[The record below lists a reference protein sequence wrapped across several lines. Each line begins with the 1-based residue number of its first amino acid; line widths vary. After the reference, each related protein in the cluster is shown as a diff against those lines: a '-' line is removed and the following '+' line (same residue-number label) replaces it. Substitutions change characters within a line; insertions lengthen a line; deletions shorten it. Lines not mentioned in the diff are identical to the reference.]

1 LGQDERVHT
10 VDHLESLCARAWPA
24 LTEVPLGNW
33 SMRAADGF
41 TGRANSTL
49 TCGDP
54 GMPIPDALA
63 VAEGF
68 ARQHGIKPTAHV
80 VIGSSCERAIRDAG
94 WIVDLDHPGGAE
106 SLVMTGPLEKF
117 ADGEAES
124 RDLPGWWELTAGS
137 EVSAAQRHVLGTG
150 EAVCFGSLSEDGTV
164 VAAVR
169 GAVVEDV
176 LHVAR
181 LAVRPSHRRRGLAR
195 QLMGELAGW
204 GLKQGATT
212 CVLQVAEHNSAAIGL
227 YTELGCTEH
236 HRYRYWVPAVS

>member
-1 LGQDERVHT
+1 
-10 VDHLESLCARAWPA
+10 
-24 LTEVPLGNW
+24 
-33 SMRAADGF
+33 MRAAAGF

-54 GMPIPDALA
+54 GVPIPRALSA
-63 VAEGF
+63 TEEF
-68 ARQHGIKPTAHV
+68 ARTHGIKPTAHV
-80 VIGSSCERAIRDAG
+80 VCGGGHEQAIADAG
-94 WIVDLDHPGGAE
+94 WRVDLDHPGGAE

-117 ADGEAES
+117 ADGTAES

-137 EVSAAQRHVLGTG
+137 EVTPAIRHVLGTG
-150 EAVCFGSLSEDGTV
+150 HVCFAGVEENGTV

-181 LAVRPSHRRRGLAR
+181 LAVRPEHRRRGLAT
-195 QLMGELAGW
+195 QLMGRLAGW
-204 GLKQGATT
+204 GLAEGATT
-212 CVLQVAEHNSAAIGL
+212 CALQVAEHNTAAIRL
-227 YTELGCTEH
+227 YEELGCSEH

>member
-1 LGQDERVHT
+1 
-10 VDHLESLCARAWPA
+10 
-24 LTEVPLGNW
+24 
-33 SMRAADGF
+33 MRAADGF

-54 GMPIPDALA
+54 GVPIPSALT

-68 ARQHGIKPTAHV
+68 AREHGIKPTAHV
-80 VIGSSCERAIRDAG
+80 VKGSPQEAEIEAAG
-94 WIVDLDHPGGAE
+94 WHVDLDHPGGAE

-117 ADGEAES
+117 ADGVAES
-124 RDLPGWWELTAGS
+124 RDLPGWWELAAGS
-137 EVSAAQRHVLGTG
+137 EVSTAQRHVLGSG
-150 EAVCFGSLSEDGTV
+150 GNVCFASITENGSKNGPV

-181 LAVRPSHRRRGLAR
+181 LAVRPSHRRQGLAR
-195 QLMGELAGW
+195 RLMGELAGW
-204 GLKQGATT
+204 GLEQGATT
-212 CVLQVAEHNSAAIGL
+212 CVLQVAEHNEPAIRL
-227 YTELGCTEH
+227 YEELGCTEH

>member
-1 LGQDERVHT
+1 MHT
-10 VDHLESLCARAWPA
+10 EDHLESLCARAWPA
-24 LTEVPLGNW
+24 LAEVPLGDW
-33 SMRAADGF
+33 LMRAADGF

-68 ARQHGIKPTAHV
+68 AHQHGIKPTTHV
-80 VIGSSCERAIRDAG
+80 VNGSRHERAIHDAG
-94 WIVDLDHPGGAE
+94 WKVDLDHPGGAE

-117 ADGEAES
+117 ADGVAGNH
-124 RDLPGWWELTAGS
+124 DLPGWWELTAGS
-137 EVSAAQRHVLGTG
+137 EVSAAQRHVLGSG
-150 EAVCFGSLSEDGTV
+150 ENVCFASISDNGTV
-164 VAAVR
+164 IAAVR

-181 LAVRPSHRRRGLAR
+181 LAVRPAHRRRGLAR

-204 GLKQGATT
+204 GLEQGATT
-212 CVLQVAEHNSAAIGL
+212 CALQVAEHNEPAIRL
-227 YTELGCTEH
+227 YEELGCTEH

>member
-1 LGQDERVHT
+1 MHT
-10 VDHLESLCARAWPA
+10 VDHLESLCAQAWPA
-24 LTEVPLGNW
+24 LAEVRLGDW

-63 VAEGF
+63 ATVGF
-68 ARQHGIKPTAHV
+68 AREHGIKPTAHV
-80 VIGSSCERAIRDAG
+80 VNASSSERAIRDAG
-94 WIVDLDHPGGAE
+94 WTVDLDHPGGAE

-117 ADGEAES
+117 ADGVAES
-124 RDLPGWWELTAGS
+124 RDLPGWWDMTAGS
-137 EVSAAQRHVLGTG
+137 EVTAAQRHVLGSS
-150 EAVCFGSLSEDGTV
+150 ENVCFASLIEDGTV
-164 VAAVR
+164 IAAVR
-169 GAVVEDV
+169 GAVVEDI

-181 LAVRPSHRRRGLAR
+181 LAVRPSHRRKGLAR

-204 GLKQGATT
+204 GVQQGATT
-212 CVLQVAEHNSAAIGL
+212 CALQVAEHNEAAIRL
-227 YTELGCTEH
+227 YEELGCTEH

>member
-1 LGQDERVHT
+1 MHT
-10 VDHLESLCARAWPA
+10 EDHLESLCARAWPA
-24 LTEVPLGNW
+24 LAEVPLGDW
-33 SMRAADGF
+33 LMRAADGF

-54 GMPIPDALA
+54 GIPVPDALA
-63 VAEGF
+63 VAQGF
-68 ARQHGIKPTAHV
+68 AREHGIKPTAHV
-80 VIGSSCERAIRDAG
+80 INGSRHERAIQDAG
-94 WIVDLDHPGGAE
+94 WTVDLDHPGGAE

-117 ADGEAES
+117 ADGVAGNH
-124 RDLPGWWELTAGS
+124 DLPGWWELTAGS
-137 EVSAAQRHVLGTG
+137 EVSAAQRHVLGSG
-150 EAVCFGSLSEDGTV
+150 ANVCFASLSDNGTV

-181 LAVRPSHRRRGLAR
+181 LAVPPAHRRKGLAR

-204 GLKQGATT
+204 GLEQGATT
-212 CVLQVAEHNSAAIGL
+212 CALQVAEHNEPAIRL
-227 YTELGCTEH
+227 YEELGCTEH